1 MVPTDDITRDS
12 IPESLRRTPA
22 IVGERFADRYIVRRE
37 VGQGGMGTVYAAHDL
52 MLGEDVA
59 LKVLRPMVA
68 EDDVV
73 IQRFRREVRLARK
86 VAHPNAARTYDI
98 GFQDGLHYLTM
109 ELVDGRTLSS
119 ILKEHKRLTIAR
131 AVDIA
136 MQVCYGLDAAHREE
150 VVHRDLKPGNILVE
164 PKGRVVIT
172 DFGVACMM
180 SASNLVTA
188 DASSMIGT
196 PAYMAPEQVSSGPLG
211 AYTDVY
217 ALGLVLFQMLTGVI
231 PFQEESPMATALI
244 RLRQDPPDPGSIVS
258 LPPELSALVLRCL
271 QRGPDL
277 RPSSTRELAE
287 SLARFKDIT
296 GEPPELVEGI
306 PIDNIVRDS
315 IPASQ
320 LSMSASFVSIR
331 MGTQSLAV
339 LPMRYRGPESDAYL
353 AEAITEELTDLLSM
367 TRGLKVL
374 STAASAR
381 FGDQR
386 DPRLVRE
393 QLGVGVIVDGSVQRH
408 GETLRVVARLVDT
421 TNGIQVWSERFD
433 GRLEDVL
440 DLQDRIANRVAE
452 ALRLELD
459 THRHTADVP
468 AATIELYMRA
478 RQQAKRF
485 DMGGLEPGGAEQLL
499 RQCLEQS
506 PQFSPAVA
514 TQALVLARLWSIH
527 GDGEKGAGWPARCR
541 EAVERALSIAP
552 DQPETHLA
560 AGRMHCEHGH
570 YRAAAQALKES
581 LRLAPTYAAAH
592 AYLGALQ
599 VEAGRAKEGYRHLT
613 MAVELEP
620 TDPLSLMSAAR
631 YHAQRGDLEQAI
643 SMLGSM
649 PDRDPTTRGAIAIIR
664 LRMSLWR
671 GRADQVRAQWRR
683 WADEVDPARYQL
695 LQLLG
700 GVYLGKMGVERLDL
714 ELEAAMQR
722 NTSPRFA
729 SRVYQLATEVLAA
742 RGELDAAFD
751 YLQHAASEVLVDVD
765 WMTHSPVLG
774 DLRVRQEFEP
784 LLNIVRQRAA
794 AIWAG

>member
-1 MVPTDDITRDS
+1 MTPIDEITRDS
-12 IPESLRRTPA
+12 IPESVRSTPA
-22 IVGERFADRYIVRRE
+22 IVGERFAERYVVRRE
-37 VGQGGMGTVYAAHDL
+37 VGQGGMGTVYAAHDM
-52 MLGEDVA
+52 MLGEVVA

-98 GFQDGLHYLTM
+98 GFHDGLHYLTM
-109 ELVDGRTLSS
+109 ELVEGRTLSS
-119 ILKEHKRLTIAR
+119 ILKEHKRLPVAR

-136 MQVCYGLDAAHREE
+136 IQVCNGLEAAHRED

-164 PKGRVVIT
+164 RSGRVVMT
-172 DFGVACMM
+172 DFGVACLI
-180 SASNLVTA
+180 SAGNLVTN
-188 DASSMIGT
+188 DASAMIGT

-211 AYTDVY
+211 AHTDIY
-217 ALGLVLFQMLTGVI
+217 ALGLVLFQMLTGVL

-244 RLRQDPPDPGSIVS
+244 RLRQDPPNPGSLVA
-258 LPPELSALVLRCL
+258 LPPELSAVVLRCL

-277 RPSSTRELAE
+277 RPASAHELAE
-287 SLARFKDIT
+287 MLSQFKDLGSEKSLPEAIAPT
-296 GEPPELVEGI
+296 GIAPPAMI
-306 PIDNIVRDS
+306 PT
-315 IPASQ
+315 Q
-320 LSMSASFVSIR
+320 LGLSSSFVSIR

-339 LPMRYRGPESDAYL
+339 LPLRYRGPDSDAYL
-353 AEAITEELTDLLSM
+353 SEAITEELTDLLSM

-374 STAASAR
+374 SSAASAR
-381 FGDQR
+381 FSEQR
-386 DPRLVRE
+386 DPRMIRE

-408 GETLRVVARLVDT
+408 GETLRVTARLIDT
-421 TNGIQVWSERFD
+421 SNGVQVWSERFS
-433 GRLEDVL
+433 GGLEDVL
-440 DLQDRIANRVAE
+440 DLQDQIANRIAE

-459 THRHTADVP
+459 SHRHTADVP

-499 RQCLEQS
+499 RKCLEQS
-506 PQFSPAVA
+506 PQFGPAVA

-527 GDGEKGAGWPARCR
+527 GDGEEGAGWPTRCR
-541 EAVERALSIAP
+541 EAVERALSLAP

-599 VEAGRAKEGYRHLT
+599 CEAGRAKEGYRHLT

-643 SMLGSM
+643 SMLGSV
-649 PDRDPTTRGAIAIIR
+649 PDQDPTTRGAIAIIR

-700 GVYLGKMGVERLDL
+700 GVYLGKLGVERLDQ

-729 SRVYQLATEVLAA
+729 SRVFQLATEVLAA

-751 YLQHAASEVLVDVD
+751 YLRHAASDVLVDVD
-765 WMTHSPVLG
+765 WLQHSPVLG
-774 DLRVRQEFEP
+774 DLRVHSDFEP
-784 LLNIVRQRAA
+784 LMTRVLQRAA
-794 AIWAG
+794 VIWAA